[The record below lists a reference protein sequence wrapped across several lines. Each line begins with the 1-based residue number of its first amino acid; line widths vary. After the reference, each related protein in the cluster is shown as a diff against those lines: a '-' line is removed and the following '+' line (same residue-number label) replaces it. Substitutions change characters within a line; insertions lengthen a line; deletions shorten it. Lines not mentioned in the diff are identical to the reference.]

1 MSTPKPV
8 SLVYPIVFIGGVL
21 FLCAWA
27 VQGNRVF
34 AIFPLLTQEIAEDIG
49 AD

>member
-1 MSTPKPV
+1 MSNYKPI
-8 SLVYPIVFIGGVL
+8 SLAYPIVFIGGVL

-27 VQGNRVF
+27 LHGNRVF
-34 AIFPLLTQEIAEDIG
+34 AIFPLLKREIAEDIG